1 MKKHIPNILT
11 VSRLLMIPLFLFFI
25 ISNREYSYHYA
36 LLIFILASI
45 TDALDGRF
53 ARKFNVESKFGEFLD
68 PLADKILIL
77 SAFIVFLTID
87 LLGDAIK
94 PWMVALIFFRD
105 FLVTILRI
113 VINSMG
119 LSMIT
124 SRVAKLKTAFQLISI
139 VIILSSLSFYPNYS
153 YNNQII
159 KLLMITVTL
168 FTVYTGIDYYL
179 KNLKLILSENR

>member
-1 MKKHIPNILT
+1 
-11 VSRLLMIPLFLFFI
+11 
-25 ISNREYSYHYA
+25 
-36 LLIFILASI
+36 
-45 TDALDGRF
+45 
-53 ARKFNVESKFGEFLD
+53 
-68 PLADKILIL
+68 
-77 SAFIVFLTID
+77 
-87 LLGDAIK
+87 
-94 PWMVALIFFRD
+94 MVALIFFRD

-179 KNLKLILSENR
+179 KNLKLILSKNR